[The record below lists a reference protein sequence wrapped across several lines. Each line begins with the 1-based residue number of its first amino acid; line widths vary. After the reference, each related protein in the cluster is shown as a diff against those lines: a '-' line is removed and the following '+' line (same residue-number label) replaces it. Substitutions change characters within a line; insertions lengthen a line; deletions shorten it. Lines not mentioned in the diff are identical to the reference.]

1 MGWLARCE
9 ELARRVGVAADDVVE
24 RWAERAAIREHDGHQ
39 PRELAERDA
48 FADVSDELAPPLV
61 IGERRGP
68 HASSADAA
76 TDSIA
81 AKK

>member
-1 MGWLARCE
+1 VSWQARCE
-9 ELARRVGVAADDVVE
+9 ELARRVGASADDVVE
-24 RWAERAAIREHDGHQ
+24 RWAERAAIREHDGCQ

-61 IGERRGP
+61 TGERRGP
-68 HASSADAA
+68 HARQVEAA
-76 TDSIA
+76 TEATA